1 MIMSELNTIG
11 LFPSLSTF
19 VEQRRGELDLISEER
34 QDDLKQLAG
43 YVRGEIQKSR
53 PVQLTFICTHNSR
66 RSHLTQIWAKVAA
79 DLFGLQ
85 SVQTFSGGTEAT
97 AMNPRIVASLK
108 RVGFEV
114 DVKTEDGSNPTYAV
128 RYSEQAE
135 PLLCFSK
142 VYNESPNPAGQFAAV
157 MTCSSADQACPIV
170 PGCDLRLPIRYEDP
184 KVSDDTP
191 REAEIYD
198 ERCRQIAREM
208 IHAMSLV

>member
-1 MIMSELNTIG
+1 MVMSELNTIG
-11 LFPSLSTF
+11 LFPSLSSF
-19 VEQRRGELDLISEER
+19 VDQRRAESGLISEER
-34 QDDLKQLAG
+34 REDLKQLAG
-43 YVRGEIQKSR
+43 YIRGEIQKSR

-114 DVKTEDGSNPTYAV
+114 DVETEDKSNPTYAV
-128 RYSEQAE
+128 RYAEQSE

-142 VYNESPNPAGQFAAV
+142 IYSKSPNPTRHFAAV
-157 MTCSSADQACPIV
+157 MTCSNADQACPIV

-184 KVSDDTP
+184 KVSDGTP